1 MKTSLDGNDG
11 WEIHTLY
18 SLYTIYSGCYTRW
31 ILQFV
36 CSCARKSIERN
47 TWKLQAVR
55 VPPIQNQGPHKNA
68 FSSLSNLVLY
78 VCVCVCLCVCVRVRM
93 CQFSFPKARL
103 WECLKKLTM
112 PKPKQ
117 RWTSLFMGH
126 QPFVMQSRSRRC
138 LEFQIQPPRSSS
150 PNLSDHE
157 SRRAQSSQLAT
168 SDWNPGSQAAQ
179 KLGKWGRNL
188 LCTCAMHNSVTPAY
202 EVDA

>member
-1 MKTSLDGNDG
+1 MGGKYTHYIHYILYIADVILGEFYNLFVLALESPLKETPGNYRQSESHQFKIKDRTRTLFHRYL
-11 WEIHTLY
+11 ILY
-18 SLYTIYSGCYTRW
+18 S
-31 ILQFV
+31 V
-36 CSCARKSIERN
+36 CVC
-47 TWKLQAVR
+47 
-55 VPPIQNQGPHKNA
+55 
-68 FSSLSNLVLY
+68 

-168 SDWNPGSQAAQ
+168 SD
-179 KLGKWGRNL
+179 
-188 LCTCAMHNSVTPAY
+188 
-202 EVDA
+202 